1 MKKTLKIL
9 FIFIFCLL
17 IFSFCKNVKANS
29 IDKIS
34 MDIYVDTN
42 GNATVTETWTCEVDS
57 GTEIYHPY
65 YNLGKSQIK
74 NLTVSENGRTYQ
86 TLNSWDSSKT
96 FSEKA
101 YKCGINKIT
110 NGVELCWGVSSYD
123 SHTYQVKYT
132 ITNFVAELKDAQ
144 MIYWTLIPYDFSN
157 TIGNVYI
164 KIHTDFNIPNSVDV
178 WGYGNYGGTA
188 YVYDG
193 YIEMQSDG
201 SLAKNEYMT
210 ILVKFPSNTF
220 NTLNS
225 LNHDF
230 NYYYEMAEEGS
241 TKYNKGSSQNSTLK
255 LIGGVLVVSFV
266 ITYISFLRRIF
277 GGSYKTMSLITNK
290 DIGKVDFGELGRKT
304 PPNLQYYRDIPCNG
318 DIFRAYYI
326 AYNYRLTKSQTDLI
340 GAIILKWLKDSIIRV
355 ENKQTSGIFKTNN
368 IVIYLK
374 EVSTDTFFTN
384 ERERKLYNMMYEAS
398 KNGVLEDKE
407 FKKWCRRHYTRILT
421 WINSTL
427 IEQRR
432 ILEEEGLLIV
442 ETRGKI
448 FKNKVYV
455 ATPELKEET
464 IQLAGLRKYLKE
476 YTLIGERKA
485 IEVTLF
491 EEYLIYAQIMGIAK
505 EVAKEFKEVYPEIVE
520 QSNFN
525 SYDNIIAINLYSTRA
540 INAAMSAESRARSY
554 SSGGGGFSSGGGG
567 GGSFGGGGGRR
578 RNPLI

>member
-42 GNATVTETWTCEVDS
+42 GNATVTETWKCKINS

-65 YNLGKSQIK
+65 YNLGKSKIE

-132 ITNFVAELKDAQ
+132 ITNFVAELKDSQ

-210 ILVKFPSNTF
+210 ILVKFPNNTF
-220 NTLNS
+220 NTSNS

-230 NYYYEMAEEGS
+230 NYYY
-241 TKYNKGSSQNSTLK
+241 
-255 LIGGVLVVSFV
+255 
-266 ITYISFLRRIF
+266 
-277 GGSYKTMSLITNK
+277 
-290 DIGKVDFGELGRKT
+290 
-304 PPNLQYYRDIPCNG
+304 
-318 DIFRAYYI
+318 
-326 AYNYRLTKSQTDLI
+326 
-340 GAIILKWLKDSIIRV
+340 
-355 ENKQTSGIFKTNN
+355 
-368 IVIYLK
+368 
-374 EVSTDTFFTN
+374 
-384 ERERKLYNMMYEAS
+384 
-398 KNGVLEDKE
+398 
-407 FKKWCRRHYTRILT
+407 
-421 WINSTL
+421 
-427 IEQRR
+427 
-432 ILEEEGLLIV
+432 
-442 ETRGKI
+442 
-448 FKNKVYV
+448 
-455 ATPELKEET
+455 
-464 IQLAGLRKYLKE
+464 
-476 YTLIGERKA
+476 
-485 IEVTLF
+485 
-491 EEYLIYAQIMGIAK
+491 
-505 EVAKEFKEVYPEIVE
+505 
-520 QSNFN
+520 
-525 SYDNIIAINLYSTRA
+525 
-540 INAAMSAESRARSY
+540 
-554 SSGGGGFSSGGGG
+554 
-567 GGSFGGGGGRR
+567 
-578 RNPLI
+578 